1 MDNTNNSVEENNNQ
15 KNNNNT
21 EKKEKKKYWMNFNV
35 HGWYETWVEA
45 ASKKEAKE
53 LQDDILCKM
62 DTNDCVIW
70 LELKDT
76 KTKKE
81 YEAKQNGIELVE
93 EPDEDEEKAK
103 PVHVD
108 PTAKYYEINPDGF
121 LKEEPGHIH
130 PCDLDIDDIMSPVY
144 NAFDSKKHPDITR
157 SSFNT
162 GLYLGRVPD
171 GNFFVLPNFICPFVE
186 EALDEKGCK
195 YSIYTREGFLDRYG
209 LGVGSR
215 FCSSW
220 KPDKIIDP
228 SYDLHRSV
236 IVMPLEEQPWL
247 KDGWGYTDEVE
258 QSYIH
263 MLALHEW
270 NLYVRSI
277 DGYDWY
283 LPD

>member
-1 MDNTNNSVEENNNQ
+1 
-15 KNNNNT
+15 
-21 EKKEKKKYWMNFNV
+21 
-35 HGWYETWVEA
+35 
-45 ASKKEAKE
+45 
-53 LQDDILCKM
+53 M
-62 DTNDCVIW
+62 DTSDCVIW

-76 KTKKE
+76 KTQKE

-108 PTAKYYEINPDGF
+108 SFAKYYEINPDGF

-162 GLYLGRVPD
+162 GLYLGEVPD
-171 GNFFVLPNFICPFVE
+171 GRFFILPNFVCPLVE
-186 EALDEKGCK
+186 ESLDEKGCK
-195 YSIYTREGFLDRYG
+195 YSIYTREGFLARYG

-220 KPDKIIDP
+220 KPDKINDP
-228 SYDLHRSV
+228 GYDLHRSV
-236 IVMPLEEQPWL
+236 IVLPFEEQPWF
-247 KDGWGYTDEVE
+247 KAGWGYPDEVE
-258 QSYIH
+258 QDYIH

-270 NLYVRSI
+270 NRYVK
-277 DGYDWY
+277 GVEGCDWY